1 MTQLL
6 PMMMYCFV
14 MSITPGPNNLML
26 TASGANFGYRLTLPQ
41 VLGCVMGNVALTLV
55 ACNGLGQ
62 LFVAFPIAQ
71 AALRTVG
78 ALYLVWLA
86 WKLAQ
91 SRIGDAQAL
100 RPLTFVEGVMFQAFN
115 PKSWIRAITL
125 ASVFMPAGANP
136 LVAGLAISLIG
147 ARHRLPVHLDV
158 GAVRRG
164 DARRAVRSAQAAR
177 VQPRDGRGAAGAG
190 RRRPALMF
198 TLDRNSPVALADQI
212 EARLRELV
220 ARGQLPRGRAADVDP
235 PARRRAGGQS
245 QHGDHRVRP
254 ARRRRA

>member
-41 VLGCVMGNVALTLV
+41 VLGCVAGNVALTMI

-62 LFVAFPIAQ
+62 LFVAFPLAQ
-71 AALRTVG
+71 AVLRTGG

-91 SRIGDAQAL
+91 ARVGDAQAL
-100 RPLTFVEGVMFQAFN
+100 RPLTFLEGVMFQAFN

-136 LVAGLAISLIG
+136 LTAGLMISLIG
-147 ARHRLPVHLDV
+147 GVIGFPCISAWALFGV
-158 GAVRRG
+158 AM
-164 DARRAVRSAQAAR
+164 RSVLTDPRKQRVFNLVMAA
-177 VQPRDGRGAAGAG
+177 
-190 RRRPALMF
+190 ALV
-198 TLDRNSPVALADQI
+198 LLAIDI
-212 EARLRELV
+212 LR
-220 ARGQLPRGRAADVDP
+220 
-235 PARRRAGGQS
+235 
-245 QHGDHRVRP
+245 
-254 ARRRRA
+254 

>member
-41 VLGCVMGNVALTLV
+41 VMGCVMGNVALTLV

-62 LFVAFPIAQ
+62 LFAAFPVAQ
-71 AALRTVG
+71 AALRTGG

-91 SRIGDAQAL
+91 SRLGDAQAL
-100 RPLTFVEGVMFQAFN
+100 RPLTFLEGVMFQAFN

-136 LVAGLAISLIG
+136 LTAGLAISGIG
-147 ARHRLPVHLDV
+147 AVIGFPCISMWALFGV
-158 GAVRRG
+158 AMRG
-164 DARRAVRSAQAAR
+164 LLTDPRKQR
-177 VQPRDGRGAAGAG
+177 VFNLAMA
-190 RRRPALMF
+190 
-198 TLDRNSPVALADQI
+198 VALVVLAVDI
-212 EARLRELV
+212 LR
-220 ARGQLPRGRAADVDP
+220 
-235 PARRRAGGQS
+235 
-245 QHGDHRVRP
+245 
-254 ARRRRA
+254 

>member
-41 VLGCVMGNVALTLV
+41 VLGCVAGNVALTMI

-62 LFVAFPIAQ
+62 LFVAVPVAQ
-71 AALRTVG
+71 TVLRTGG
-78 ALYLVWLA
+78 AVYLLWLA

-91 SRIGDAQAL
+91 ARMGDAQAL
-100 RPLTFVEGVMFQAFN
+100 RPFTFLEGVMFQAFN

-136 LVAGLAISLIG
+136 LTAGLAISLIG
-147 ARHRLPVHLDV
+147 AVI
-158 GAVRRG
+158 AVPCLSMWALFG
-164 DARRAVRSAQAAR
+164 VAMRSVLTDPRKQR
-177 VQPRDGRGAAGAG
+177 VFNLVMA
-190 RRRPALMF
+190 
-198 TLDRNSPVALADQI
+198 VALVLLA
-212 EARLRELV
+212 
-220 ARGQLPRGRAADVDP
+220 VDIL
-235 PARRRAGGQS
+235 Q
-245 QHGDHRVRP
+245 
-254 ARRRRA
+254 